1 MKNLPLARRPDLDHE
16 DDGRMSAEN
25 TRFGVSAEI
34 GRGRSVGAILQD
46 TREDLGWTLADIASA
61 LRIRPEYLAALE
73 RDDISDMP
81 GSAYAMGFLKS
92 YADYLGL
99 DGPKVVSLFRRH
111 QAGVDEPPELNFPMP
126 LTERG
131 IPGGNLII
139 ISVLVLVIGYG
150 TWSWFAAQP
159 QRSVAAVQPVPAKM
173 LAVAPPSLDP
183 PSVSPDTAMAA
194 EPPVATILPDA
205 PPVGGIAPEI
215 LPVRPKPE
223 APVSAAPA
231 PGPQNAAVVGNIP
244 APAPSGHVYGS
255 QTAGNVVVKATADSW
270 CEVLDD
276 GHSIWSGLLKA
287 GDVYNPPKDGLLLR
301 TGNAGA
307 IQISVNGK
315 TLPSFGQLGEVKKI
329 PLDSAKLSGG

>member
-1 MKNLPLARRPDLDHE
+1 
-16 DDGRMSAEN
+16 MSAEN
-25 TRFGVSAEI
+25 TRFGVSAEL
-34 GRGRSVGAILQD
+34 GRGRSVGAVLQD
-46 TREDLGWTLADIASA
+46 TREQLGWTLMDIGSA

-99 DGPKVVSLFRRH
+99 DGPQIVALFRRH
-111 QAGVDEPPELNFPMP
+111 QAGVDDPPELNFPMP

-139 ISVLVLVIGYG
+139 VSVLVLVIGYG
-150 TWSWFAAQP
+150 AWSWFAAQP

-173 LAVAPPSLDP
+173 LAAPPPSLDP
-183 PSVSPDTAMAA
+183 PTVSPDSAMAA

-205 PPVGGIAPEI
+205 PPVGGTAPEP
-215 LPVRPKPE
+215 LPVRPKPD
-223 APVSAAPA
+223 APVATTT
-231 PGPQNAAVVGNIP
+231 GPQVAAVVGNIP
-244 APAPSGHVYGS
+244 AAASGHVYGN
-255 QTAGNVVVKATADSW
+255 QTSGTLVIKATADSW
-270 CEVLDD
+270 CQVFDD
-276 GHSIWSGLLKA
+276 GHSIWSGLLKS
-287 GDVYNPPKDGLLLR
+287 GDVYNPPKDGLLFL

-329 PLDSAKLSGG
+329 QLDSAKLSGG

>member
-1 MKNLPLARRPDLDHE
+1 M
-16 DDGRMSAEN
+16 
-25 TRFGVSAEI
+25 
-34 GRGRSVGAILQD
+34 LQD
-46 TREDLGWTLADIASA
+46 TREDLGWTLVDIASA

-183 PSVSPDTAMAA
+183 PTVSPDSAMAA

-205 PPVGGIAPEI
+205 PPVGGAASDV
-215 LPVRPKPE
+215 LSVRPKPE
-223 APVSAAPA
+223 APISGAPVP
-231 PGPQNAAVVGNIP
+231 PGPQIAAVVATIP
-244 APAPSGHVYGS
+244 APAPSGHVYGN
-255 QTAGNVVVKATADSW
+255 QTTGSVVVKATADSW

-301 TGNAGA
+301 TGSAGA

-315 TLPSFGQLGEVKKI
+315 TLPVFGQLGEVKKI